1 MSMNDY
7 YVTEFHN
14 AEFGTVRVIDDHGSL
29 LFCGADVAFAL
40 GYAKPRN
47 AITLHCKHA
56 LKRGIL
62 TNGGRQEMTFIT
74 EGDVYRL
81 ISKSRLKQAERFEH
95 WVFDE
100 VLPAIRK
107 TGGYVTDGLLE
118 RIKQDPEM
126 LMEFAERLVRER
138 NKNRELTNT
147 VQQMQVKADYYD
159 HFMDNGGC
167 TNIRISA
174 KEMGISEKKFV
185 SFLLKGSFLYR
196 SPSGTLLPYAIP
208 KNKDLFIV
216 RDFFNNGYLGSQ
228 TLITPKGKEF
238 FKVLFEEEESE

>member
-1 MSMNDY
+1 MHMNDY
-7 YVTEFHN
+7 YATEFHN
-14 AEFGTVRVIDDHGSL
+14 SEFGTVRVIDDHGVL

-47 AITLHCKHA
+47 AIRAHCRSA

-62 TNGGRQEMTFIT
+62 TNGGRQELTFIT

-81 ISKSRLKQAERFEH
+81 IVKSRLEQAEKFEH

-107 TGGYVTDGLLE
+107 NGGYVTDGLLE
-118 RIKQDPEM
+118 RIKQDPEI
-126 LMEFAERLVRER
+126 LMEFAENLVRER
-138 NKNRELTNT
+138 NRNQELTTT
-147 VQQMQVKADYYD
+147 VQQLQVKADYYD
-159 HFMDNGGC
+159 HFMDKGEC

-185 SFLLKGSFLYR
+185 KFLINGSFLYR
-196 SPSGTLLPYAIP
+196 SPSGTLLPYAVS
-208 KNKDLFIV
+208 KNKGLFIV
-216 RDFFNNGYLGSQ
+216 RDFINNGYFGSQ

-238 FKVLFEEEESE
+238 FKTLFEEENK